1 MVYRIYVEKKPGFDG
16 EAQGLLAELTDLLG
30 ISSLKGL
37 RLLNRY
43 DVEGIDRDLFEKAIP
58 TVFSEPPVD
67 LTYDALPAASTVFA
81 VEYLPGQFDQ
91 RADSASQCIQLLSQ
105 GERPDV
111 RSARVYLLEG
121 DLSAD
126 DLASIKK
133 YVINPVEAR
142 EASLDERET
151 LKMEF
156 AIPSAVE
163 TLTGF
168 TALDD
173 EALEAFRVERG
184 LAMDHADIVFCQ
196 SDVTAYAY
204 EGTNLFQDT
213 GAYTD
218 FSVVATL
225 YQEQVQIVTC
235 NPDIKTVADL
245 AGKTVSVGA
254 ANSGVY
260 FNAVDVLSAY
270 DLTLDDITPVYQSFA
285 DSADS
290 LKDDKIDAA
299 FIVAGA
305 PTTAIT
311 DLSTTKTAYL
321 VSMDDEHVEK
331 LIEASPYYAKATI
344 PADVYG
350 LESDTTTVS
359 VGAVVLASN
368 YIGEDAIYG
377 FTKSLFDGA
386 SDNAEAHAKY
396 SELSLEEASS
406 VKGVPYHP
414 GAAKY
419 YEEQGITVEAAE
431 LA

>member
-1 MVYRIYVEKKPGFDG
+1 MVTTASFLAY
-16 EAQGLLAELTDLLG
+16 GLLVDKDPQIALLTLAVGSPLGVLSQVLMQVPALLRHG
-30 ISSLKGL
+30 VRL
-37 RLLNRY
+37 RLR
-43 DVEGIDRDLFEKAIP
+43 IDLHDPCL
-58 TVFSEPPVD
+58 
-67 LTYDALPAASTVFA
+67 
-81 VEYLPGQFDQ
+81 
-91 RADSASQCIQLLSQ
+91 
-105 GERPDV
+105 
-111 RSARVYLLEG
+111 
-121 DLSAD
+121 
-126 DLASIKK
+126 
-133 YVINPVEAR
+133 
-142 EASLDERET
+142 RET
-151 LKMEF
+151 VSIG
-156 AIPSAVE
+156 A
-163 TLTGF
+163 
-168 TALDD
+168 
-173 EALEAFRVERG
+173 RG
-184 LAMDHADIVFCQ
+184 
-196 SDVTAYAY
+196 
-204 EGTNLFQDT
+204 
-213 GAYTD
+213 
-218 FSVVATL
+218 
-225 YQEQVQIVTC
+225 
-235 NPDIKTVADL
+235 
-245 AGKTVSVGA
+245 
-254 ANSGVY
+254 SGVY
-260 FNAVDVLSAY
+260 FNAIDVLSAY

-331 LIEASPYYAKATI
+331 LIEASPYYAKAII